1 MFDELD
7 QDDQDFYF
15 AEENFNREEDDVEYC
30 DVCGA
35 ELDVEDYAIH
45 LCKICQNN
53 DQKGEL
59 WKKEKFII

>member
-53 DQKGEL
+53 D
-59 WKKEKFII
+59 